1 MSGWETWIIVG
12 AVVLATA
19 YLARLATRGNKKKGG
34 CGHSCGCGKK
44 PQGS

>member
-19 YLARLATRGNKKKGG
+19 YLARVATGKGKKKG
-34 CGHSCGCGKK
+34 CGQNCGCGKK
-44 PQGS
+44 